1 MLWYQLCKV
10 DIKMDVK
17 QLLLLLLVLLVSSVH
32 LGVTSCPNSTAT
44 DGTKPLYLLTLAAMY
59 PLAEKISSLAAEIAQ
74 EEINNRSDILPGYR
88 IELIK
93 DTIEICSSIEAGI
106 GLSNW
111 SSTQ

>member
-1 MLWYQLCKV
+1 MTAQW
-10 DIKMDVK
+10 
-17 QLLLLLLVLLVSSVH
+17 LLLVLLVSSVQ

-44 DGTKPLYLLTLAAMY
+44 DGTKPLYLLKLVPMY
-59 PLAEKISSLAAEIAQ
+59 PQVRFSLLAAEIAQ